1 MIYKKVN
8 PIGIDVPIQ
17 KLQQNLFDKLLDM
30 WSLDVSD
37 YKSYGRCYR
46 NSKEDGYVP
55 EMFVSEGK
63 QYQDLFLDDN
73 HVVTSFFGC
82 EKIPLQNESFR
93 ADVHLIFAVNLTKVG
108 INVAHRAD
116 EEVRMDVYRLLL
128 KYPEFVV
135 NEIVIGSD
143 SVFREY
149 TAWKKLIPDR
159 DMQPNHFFR
168 INFTLNYIP
177 TFCSLQLK

>member
-8 PIGIDVPIQ
+8 PVGIDVPIQ
-17 KLQQNLFDKLLDM
+17 KLQQTLFDKLLDM
-30 WSLDVSD
+30 WSLDVDD

-108 INVAHRAD
+108 INVTHRAD

-135 NEIVIGSD
+135 NEIVIG
-143 SVFREY
+143 
-149 TAWKKLIPDR
+149 
-159 DMQPNHFFR
+159 
-168 INFTLNYIP
+168 
-177 TFCSLQLK
+177 